1 MEAIYWSI
9 LEFGPERLAN
19 ESYWFTL
26 CTIRSEL
33 VHTLGDKLSELM
45 KVILQPFFNT
55 TGHSFR
61 SGVTLDLGDAPKLI
75 FADIAMVVGDEGAIK
90 AMTGCK
96 GSSGTKLCLLCTNVV
111 LHRSSMLP

>member
-1 MEAIYWSI
+1 MKTTTRRMEAIYWSV

-45 KVILQPFFNT
+45 KVARQPFFNT
-55 TGHSFR
+55 AGHSFR
-61 SGVTLDLGDAPKLI
+61 RGVALDLGDAPKLI
-75 FADIAMVVGDEGAIK
+75 FAEIAMVVGDEG
-90 AMTGCK
+90 
-96 GSSGTKLCLLCTNVV
+96 
-111 LHRSSMLP
+111 R